1 MNFCDLIFFHLV
13 AFFFGFVL
21 DLIFGD
27 PHFRFHPVCLIGNFV
42 GFLEKRLNRF
52 ESSDFD
58 SDFCS
63 DDSNSVSSKS
73 FADSCASDFSDSQNF
88 ASSNPVSAESKIF
101 AGSIIASTLSSKK
114 RRLGLLTVFLVCLL
128 FMSLSFC
135 AVFAGYRFS
144 PILGCFIEAVLT
156 YFLLALKS
164 LKTESMKVYERLENG
179 TLDEARRAVSMIV
192 GRDTENLS
200 DEQVS
205 KAAVETVAENASD
218 GVVAPMFFLALGGPV
233 MGFFYKCVNT
243 MDSMIGYKNERFID
257 FGRAAAKLDDFVNFL
272 PSRFCAL
279 LMVFSCFFLGKDF
292 DAKNAWKIFL
302 RDRFKHESPNSAQTE
317 SACAG
322 ALRVQL
328 AGPAFYEGRLE
339 KKPFLGDSLRKIGH
353 DDIKK
358 ANRLLYSAAFLA
370 EAIFCLLMI
379 GVKCTAA
386 IFIQAK

>member
-1 MNFCDLIFFHLV
+1 MNFYDLIFFHLV
-13 AFFFGFVL
+13 AFFSGFVL

-42 GFLEKRLNRF
+42 GFLERHLNRF
-52 ESSDFD
+52 ESSGFSSDDSHSAGSKSSANSGD
-58 SDFCS
+58 SDF
-63 DDSNSVSSKS
+63 SNSSNFVS
-73 FADSCASDFSDSQNF
+73 ANSDS
-88 ASSNPVSAESKIF
+88 SNSKTSAC
-101 AGSIIASTLSSKK
+101 SIGDFNSSSKK
-114 RRLGLLTVFLVCLL
+114 RRRRGFLTVFLVCLL

-233 MGFFYKCVNT
+233 LGFFYKCVNT
-243 MDSMIGYKNERFID
+243 MDSMIGYKNGRFID
-257 FGRAAAKLDDFVNFL
+257 FGRVAAKLDDFVNFL

>member
-13 AFFFGFVL
+13 AFFSGFVL

-42 GFLEKRLNRF
+42 GFLEKHLNRF
-52 ESSDFD
+52 GSSD
-58 SDFCS
+58 SDG
-63 DDSNSVSSKS
+63 
-73 FADSCASDFSDSQNF
+73 SC
-88 ASSNPVSAESKIF
+88 F
-101 AGSIIASTLSSKK
+101 AGSKLSADSSDSDLSNFTSSNSFPSKSKTSAFSIENFNLSSKK
-114 RRLGLLTVFLVCLL
+114 RRRGFLTVFLVCFL

-144 PILGCFIEAVLT
+144 PFLGCFVEAVLT

-233 MGFFYKCVNT
+233 LGFFYKCVNT

-257 FGRAAAKLDDFVNFL
+257 FGRAAAKLDDFLNFF

-302 RDRFKHESPNSAQTE
+302 RDRFNHESPNSAQTE

-379 GVKCTAA
+379 FVKCTAA

>member
-13 AFFFGFVL
+13 AFFSGFVL

-42 GFLEKRLNRF
+42 GFLEKHLNRF
-52 ESSDFD
+52 ESSGFSSDDSHSAGSKFSADSGD
-58 SDFCS
+58 SDFSAPSNFTSTNS
-63 DDSNSVSSKS
+63 DSSKS
-73 FADSCASDFSDSQNF
+73 KTSACSIGDFNS
-88 ASSNPVSAESKIF
+88 
-101 AGSIIASTLSSKK
+101 SSKK
-114 RRLGLLTVFLVCLL
+114 RRRRGFLTVFLVCLL

-233 MGFFYKCVNT
+233 LGFFYKCVNT
-243 MDSMIGYKNERFID
+243 MDSMIGYKNGRFID
-257 FGRAAAKLDDFVNFL
+257 FGRVAAKLDDFVNFL

-370 EAIFCLLMI
+370 EASFCLLMI
-379 GVKCTAA
+379 GVRCTAA

>member
-13 AFFFGFVL
+13 AFFSGFVL

-42 GFLEKRLNRF
+42 GFLEKHLNRF
-52 ESSDFD
+52 ESSGFSSDDSHSAGSKFSADSGD
-58 SDFCS
+58 SDFSAPSNFTSTNS
-63 DDSNSVSSKS
+63 DSSKS
-73 FADSCASDFSDSQNF
+73 KTSACSIGDFNS
-88 ASSNPVSAESKIF
+88 
-101 AGSIIASTLSSKK
+101 SSKK
-114 RRLGLLTVFLVCLL
+114 RRRRGFLTVFLVCLL

-233 MGFFYKCVNT
+233 LGFFYKCVNT
-243 MDSMIGYKNERFID
+243 MDSMIGYKNGRFID
-257 FGRAAAKLDDFVNFL
+257 FGRVAAKLDDFVNFL

>member
-1 MNFCDLIFFHLV
+1 
-13 AFFFGFVL
+13 
-21 DLIFGD
+21 
-27 PHFRFHPVCLIGNFV
+27 
-42 GFLEKRLNRF
+42 
-52 ESSDFD
+52 
-58 SDFCS
+58 
-63 DDSNSVSSKS
+63 
-73 FADSCASDFSDSQNF
+73 
-88 ASSNPVSAESKIF
+88 
-101 AGSIIASTLSSKK
+101 
-114 RRLGLLTVFLVCLL
+114 
-128 FMSLSFC
+128 MSLSFC
-135 AVFAGYRFS
+135 AVFAGYAFS
-144 PILGCFIEAVLT
+144 PFLGCFVEAVLT

-164 LKTESMKVYERLENG
+164 LKTESMKVYEKLENG

-200 DEQVS
+200 DEEVS

-233 MGFFYKCVNT
+233 LGFFYKCVNT

-339 KKPFLGDSLRKIGH
+339 KKPFLGAPLRKIGH
-353 DDIKK
+353 DDIKR
-358 ANRLLYSAAFLA
+358 ANRLLYSAAILA
-370 EAIFCLLMI
+370 EAVFCVLIL

>member
-1 MNFCDLIFFHLV
+1 MRDEDFLQNAAGFSLVFQDFQMNFCDLIFFHLV
-13 AFFFGFVL
+13 AFFSGFVL

-42 GFLEKRLNRF
+42 GFLENHLNRF
-52 ESSDFD
+52 ESFS
-58 SDFCS
+58 SASGS
-63 DDSNSVSSKS
+63 DD
-73 FADSCASDFSDSQNF
+73 FR
-88 ASSNPVSAESKIF
+88 F
-101 AGSIIASTLSSKK
+101 AGSNGNFISSSKK
-114 RRLGLLTVFLVCLL
+114 RRRGVLTVFLVCFL

-135 AVFAGYRFS
+135 VVFAGYTFS
-144 PILGCFIEAVLT
+144 PFLGILIESVLT

-200 DEQVS
+200 YEEVS

-218 GVVAPMFFLALGGPV
+218 GVVASMFFLALGGPV
-233 MGFFYKCVNT
+233 LGFFYKCVNT

-328 AGPAFYEGRLE
+328 AGPAFYGGRLE

-353 DDIKK
+353 GDIKK
-358 ANRLLYSAAFLA
+358 ANRLLYASAFLA

-379 GVKCTAA
+379 LVKCTAA
-386 IFIQAK
+386 IFIQSK

>member
-1 MNFCDLIFFHLV
+1 MNFWDLIFFHLI
-13 AFFFGFVL
+13 AFFSGFVL

-42 GFLEKRLNRF
+42 GFLEKHLNRF
-52 ESSDFD
+52 ESSDF
-58 SDFCS
+58 SSNS
-63 DDSNSVSSKS
+63 DDSRFDSSKS
-73 FADSCASDFSDSQNF
+73 SANSGNSDFS
-88 ASSNPVSAESKIF
+88 ASSNFTSSNSISAKSKTS
-101 AGSIIASTLSSKK
+101 ACSIDDFNSGSKK
-114 RRLGLLTVFLVCLL
+114 RRCLGFLTVLLVCFL

-135 AVFAGYRFS
+135 AVFSGYKMS
-144 PILGCFIEAVLT
+144 PFFGCFVEAVLT

-233 MGFFYKCVNT
+233 LGFFYKCVNT
-243 MDSMIGYKNERFID
+243 MDSMIGYKNGRFID

-328 AGPAFYEGRLE
+328 AGPAFYVGRLE

-370 EAIFCLLMI
+370 ETIFCLLMI

>member
-1 MNFCDLIFFHLV
+1 MNFYDLIFFHLV
-13 AFFFGFVL
+13 AFFSGFVL

-27 PHFRFHPVCLIGNFV
+27 PHFRFHPVCLIGTFV
-42 GFLEKRLNRF
+42 GFLERHLNRF
-52 ESSDFD
+52 ESSDFSSDDSHSAGSKSSANSGD
-58 SDFCS
+58 SDF
-63 DDSNSVSSKS
+63 SNSSNFVS
-73 FADSCASDFSDSQNF
+73 ANSDS
-88 ASSNPVSAESKIF
+88 SNSKTSAC
-101 AGSIIASTLSSKK
+101 SIGDFNSSSKK
-114 RRLGLLTVFLVCLL
+114 RRRRGFLTVFLVCLL

-200 DEQVS
+200 DEEVS

-233 MGFFYKCVNT
+233 LGFFYKCVNT
-243 MDSMIGYKNERFID
+243 MDSMIGYKNGRFID
-257 FGRAAAKLDDFVNFL
+257 FGRVAAKLDDFVNFL

-322 ALRVQL
+322 ALCVQL

-370 EAIFCLLMI
+370 EASFCLLMI
-379 GVKCTAA
+379 GVRCTVA